1 MKQPVNLEV
10 RYYLG
15 QHNPKLLAEVLY
27 FEQFGKQINWLN
39 PANLNEKIN
48 WLAFYIDTSIWTTLS
63 DKYLVRDYIN
73 SKGFDYILPKLY
85 GIWKNPKT
93 IDLNRLPDKF
103 VLKCNHDSGS
113 VVKIKSKEVCNA
125 DEIIEYFEKRISIPF
140 GIISAEPHY
149 LGIDRLVIAEEYVE
163 NTLDFS
169 DSLVDYKFWS
179 FNGITEYCLV
189 CYNTTNW
196 NNKKSGI
203 FEVKS
208 WKLKKEK
215 MQNHMKFPTV
225 DIPKPACLHEMLEIV
240 FCLTKD
246 FPQCRVDLY
255 ESNDK
260 VYFGELTFTSGS
272 GRIKNYSSEFLKELG
287 SKINLN
293 F

>member
-1 MKQPVNLEV
+1 MKQPVNLED

-15 QHNPKLLAEVLY
+15 QHSPKLLAEVLY

-48 WLAFYIDTSIWTTLS
+48 WLAFYTDTSIWTTLS

-93 IDLNRLPDKF
+93 IDLNSLPDKF

-113 VVKIKSKEVCNA
+113 VVKIKSKEVFNA

-149 LGIDRLVIAEEYVE
+149 LGIDRLVIAEEYIE

-208 WKLKKEK
+208 WKPKKEK

-225 DIPKPACLHEMLEIV
+225 DIPKPACLNEMLEIV

-255 ESNDK
+255 ESNNK

-272 GRIKNYSSEFLKELG
+272 GRIKNYSREFLKELG

>member
-1 MKQPVNLEV
+1 MKQPVNLED

-15 QHNPKLLAEVLY
+15 QHSPKLLAEVLY

-39 PANLNEKIN
+39 PADLNEKIN
-48 WLAFYIDTSIWTTLS
+48 WLAFYTDTSIWTTLS

-73 SKGFDYILPKLY
+73 SKGLDYILPKLY

-93 IDLNRLPDKF
+93 IDLNSLPDKF

-113 VVKIKSKEVCNA
+113 VVKIKSKEVCNP
-125 DEIIEYFEKRISIPF
+125 DEIIEFFEKRISIPF

-149 LGIDRLVIAEEYVE
+149 LGIDKLIIAEEYLE
-163 NTLDFS
+163 NTLEFS

-189 CYNTTNW
+189 CYNTMNW
-196 NNKKSGI
+196 NDKKSGI
-203 FEVKS
+203 FEVKT
-208 WKLKKEK
+208 WKLLKEK
-215 MQNHMKFPTV
+215 MQNHTKFPTI
-225 DIPKPACLHEMLEIV
+225 DIPKPACLNEMLEIIYS
-240 FCLTKD
+240 LTKV

-255 ESNDK
+255 ESNKK
-260 VYFGELTFTSGS
+260 VYFGELTFTSGC
-272 GRIKNYSSEFLKELG
+272 GRIKNYSTEFLKELG

-293 F
+293 L

>member
-1 MKQPVNLEV
+1 MSEAEK
-10 RYYLG
+10 YHLG
-15 QHNPKLLAEVLY
+15 QHNPKLLAEILY
-27 FEQFGKQINWLN
+27 FELFGKQINWSN
-39 PANLNEKIN
+39 PTNLNEKIN
-48 WLAFYIDTSIWTTLS
+48 FLAFHTDTSIWTTLS
-63 DKYLVRDYIN
+63 DKYLVRDYLI
-73 SKGFDYILPKLY
+73 SKGLDCVLPKLY
-85 GIWKNPKT
+85 GFWKDPKT
-93 IDLNRLPDKF
+93 IDFNSLPDRF

-113 VVKIKSKEVCNA
+113 VVLVKNNELCSS
-125 DEIIEYFEKRISIPF
+125 DEIKGFFEKRISRPF

-149 LGIDRLVIAEEYVE
+149 IGIDRLVIAEEFLE
-163 NTLDFS
+163 NTSEFS

-189 CYNTTNW
+189 CYNTMNW

-203 FEVKS
+203 FEVKT
-208 WKLKKEK
+208 WKLIKDK

-225 DIPKPACLHEMLEIV
+225 DIPKPACLNEMLEIV

-255 ESNDK
+255 ESNNK
-260 VYFGELTFTSGS
+260 VYFGELTFTSGC

>member
-1 MKQPVNLEV
+1 MKLSTNFED

-15 QHNPKLLAEVLY
+15 LNNPKLLAEYLY
-27 FEQFGKQINWLN
+27 FEQFGKHIDWSN
-39 PANLNEKIN
+39 PIDLNEKIN
-48 WLAFYIDTSIWTTLS
+48 WLAFHTNTGIWTKLS

-93 IDLNRLPDKF
+93 IDFSSLPNSF

-113 VVKIKSKEVCNA
+113 FVAYKNKELCKA
-125 DEIIEYFEKRISIPF
+125 DEIIAFFETRISVPF

-149 LGIDRLVIAEEYVE
+149 LGIDRLVIAEEYIE

-169 DSLVDYKFWS
+169 DSIVDYKFWS

-189 CYNTTNW
+189 CYNTTSW
-196 NNKKSGI
+196 NSKKSGI

-225 DIPKPACLHEMLEIV
+225 DIPKPACLYEMLEIV
-240 FCLTKD
+240 YSLTKD

-255 ESNDK
+255 ESNGK

-287 SKINLN
+287 SKINLTL
-293 F
+293 